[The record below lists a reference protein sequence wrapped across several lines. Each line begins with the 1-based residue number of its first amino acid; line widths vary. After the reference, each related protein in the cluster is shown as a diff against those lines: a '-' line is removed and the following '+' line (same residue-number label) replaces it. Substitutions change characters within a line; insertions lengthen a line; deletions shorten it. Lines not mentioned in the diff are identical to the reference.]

1 MYKLIII
8 RYGEMGL
15 KGHNF
20 SKFADALEDD
30 LNRRLKNKLDF
41 KVDRTFGRFFLYFE
55 EEKAEISQ
63 EVIETLKTVPG
74 IVSFSPAVNLEPE
87 SDIQNLSQTAFKL
100 FQKKNPVLP
109 STFRVRTNRA
119 NKGFPLESPQVSR
132 KVGGYIHEKINQGDN
147 EQLTVDLDN
156 PDTTIELDIRKSG
169 IYLFIDTYSGT
180 GGLPVGSAES
190 ALLLLSGGIDSPVA
204 GWEIIRRG
212 VKLNFIHFHTP
223 PYTGERNLEKV
234 RELAKTLAKYNGD
247 TDLYILNITNLQ
259 KEIHKNCHDDYSI
272 TILRRMMLRIASRLG
287 LKLNVQALIT
297 GDSVGQ
303 VASQTLASLRTIGD
317 VAELPLL
324 RPLITR
330 DKDDIIK
337 EAKEIGTYETST
349 LPFEDC
355 CSLFLPDS
363 PITRPRLKR
372 TEQTESNLDFQP
384 FIEEVFANIEKE
396 RIQGEV

>member
-20 SKFADALEDD
+20 SKFADALAED
-30 LNRRLKNKLDF
+30 LKRRLNNKLDF
-41 KVDRTFGRFFLYFE
+41 NLDRTFGRFFLYFE
-55 EEKAEISQ
+55 EEKSEISQ

-74 IVSFSPAVNLEPE
+74 IVSFSPAVKLEPE
-87 SDIQNLSQTAFKL
+87 SKIKDLNETALQL
-100 FQKKNPVLP
+100 FQKKNPALP

-132 KVGGYIHEKINQGDN
+132 KVGGHIHEKINQGDN
-147 EQLTVDLDN
+147 EQLSVDLDN
-156 PDTTIELDIRKSG
+156 PDITLELDIRKSG
-169 IYLFIDTYSGT
+169 IYLFIDTYTGT

-234 RELAKTLAKYNGD
+234 RELAKVLAKYNGE
-247 TDLYILNITNLQ
+247 TNLYIVNITNLQ
-259 KEIHKNCHDDYSI
+259 KEIHKSCHDDYSI
-272 TILRRMMLRIASRLG
+272 TILRRMMLRLASKLG
-287 LKLNVQALIT
+287 LEINAQALIT

-337 EAKEIGTYETST
+337 EAKEIGTYQTST

-372 TEQTESNLDFQP
+372 TEQTESNLNFKP
-384 FIEEVFANIEKE
+384 LIEEAFANIEKE
-396 RIQGEV
+396 RIQGEN

>member
-1 MYKLIII
+1 MYKLIIV

-55 EEKAEISQ
+55 EEKTELSQ

-87 SDIQNLSQTAFKL
+87 SKIEDLSETAFKL
-100 FQKKNPVLP
+100 FQKKNLALP

-132 KVGGYIHEKINQGDN
+132 KVCGFIHEKINQGDK
-147 EQLTVDLDN
+147 EQLSVDLDN
-156 PDTTIELDIRKSG
+156 PDTTLELDIRKSG
-169 IYLFIDTYSGT
+169 IYLFIDTYAGT

-204 GWEIIRRG
+204 GWEMIRRG

-234 RELAKTLAKYNGD
+234 RNLAKILAKYNGE
-247 TDLYILNITNLQ
+247 TDLYIVNITNLQ
-259 KEIHKNCHDDYSI
+259 KEINKSCHDDYSI
-272 TILRRMMLRIASRLG
+272 TILRRMMLRLASRLG
-287 LKLNVQALIT
+287 LELNAQALIT

-337 EAKEIGTYETST
+337 EAKTIGTYETST

-355 CSLFLPDS
+355 CSLFLPDT

-372 TEQTESNLDFQP
+372 TEQTESNLDFEP
-384 FIEEVFANIEKE
+384 LIEETFTNIEKE
-396 RIQGEV
+396 RIQGEN